1 MVSPAAFLDIPRRML
16 AAVAAAPLGVVLALI
31 VALAASTAAWAKGDA
46 VEWVYQARVLL
57 SSGAGIPDMALQSPT
72 PLPDDWAESR
82 PRASGSAWY
91 RVDFEKPPSV
101 GRDELLALYIQRACS
116 NVEVFLNSGRL
127 FASGRMDEPAARNC
141 HYPQL
146 VPLPAAML
154 RDDGNVLDLRVQGSG
169 LHRVAAAQRAAG
181 LSALKI
187 GPLAL
192 LEEEHETQYFWSITA
207 VQITAGVLFVLGV
220 VMLVLGRAG
229 RREGHEW
236 VLGWLL
242 LGWSVMSLRL
252 WLRDT
257 PLDNALVEF
266 VASSGLSLLAALAVV
281 FLLRYARWTFRP
293 LEFFLFFQC
302 LLMPM
307 TMLLGG
313 PNRLH
318 LMSSVWCFL
327 LSVEVLAAMG
337 LFLVLTWP
345 QRRADFWALAPLLV
359 AVVGLLLAEFSVQ
372 RHLLDLPPVDI
383 TQLGLSLVLI
393 VVGLRVLAQFSG
405 AMQARTSGLVTHAAD
420 SMLRKA
426 LEARLSELTARH
438 DSTVAELA
446 VLRADA
452 NKARDRKRSAPMPLE
467 QNAEAERQAAHLAE
481 LRVEQVTAQERKR
494 IAADL
499 HDDLGAKLLTI
510 VHTSESDHIS
520 TLAREA
526 LEEMRLSVRGLSG
539 KPMRLADAVADWRAE
554 TVARLSQASIE
565 IDWRGLTEDT
575 EQRLAARSFV
585 QTTRILREAISN
597 IIKHS
602 GASQCKVRCG
612 IRENEF
618 GLVVQDNGN
627 GISMEL
633 DGKLDRGHGM
643 ASMKNRAKQMQ
654 GQCLVESGPGYGT
667 VIRLT
672 LPL

>member
-1 MVSPAAFLDIPRRML
+1 MVPPAAFLNATRRVLAAFAALMPTLGLVWML
-16 AAVAAAPLGVVLALI
+16 ALAWAAPTTG
-31 VALAASTAAWAKGDA
+31 WARSA
-46 VEWVYQARVLL
+46 VIEPIYQAKVLV
-57 SSGAGIPDMALQSPT
+57 GNDTTIPDMALQGST
-72 PLPDDWAESR
+72 PLPDDWAVSR
-82 PRASGSAWY
+82 PRTSGTAWY
-91 RVDFEKPPSV
+91 RVAFETPAAA
-101 GRDELLALYIQRACS
+101 GRDELLALYIKRVCS
-116 NVEVFLNSGRL
+116 NVEVHLNSRHIFG
-127 FASGRMDEPAARNC
+127 SGRTDEPATRNC
-141 HYPQL
+141 PYPQL
-146 VPLPAAML
+146 VTLPAALL

-169 LHRVAAAQRAAG
+169 LHRVAAVQRAAG
-181 LSALKI
+181 LSELKI
-187 GPLAL
+187 GPLDQLA
-192 LEEEHETQYFWSITA
+192 EEHATRLFWSVTA
-207 VQITAGVLFVLGV
+207 VQIASGALFVLGC
-220 VMLVLGRAG
+220 VMLVLGWAT
-229 RREGHEW
+229 RRETHEW

-266 VASSGLSLLAALAVV
+266 VASSGLSVLAALAVV

-293 LEFFLFFQC
+293 LEFFLLFQC

-318 LMSSVWCFL
+318 LMSSVWSFL
-327 LSVEVLAAMG
+327 LSIEVCVAMG
-337 LFLVLTWP
+337 LYLALSWP
-345 QRRADFWALAPLLV
+345 QRRADFWALVPVLV
-359 AVVGLLLAEFSVQ
+359 LVVGLLLVELAVQ
-372 RHLLDLPPVDI
+372 RHVVEMPAVDI
-383 TQLGLSLVLI
+383 THLGLSLALI
-393 VVGLRVLAQFSG
+393 FVGLRVLVQFPS
-405 AMQARTSGLVTHAAD
+405 ASDARQRRQAEATD
-420 SMLRKA
+420 KKA
-426 LEARLSELTARH
+426 LETRLTELSARHETTLAELTA
-438 DSTVAELA
+438 
-446 VLRADA
+446 LRAEA
-452 NKARDRKRSAPMPLE
+452 QKAQERKRAAPAIATE
-467 QNAEAERQAAHLAE
+467 FNAETERNLAHLAE

-510 VHTSESDHIS
+510 VHTSESDQIS

-554 TVARLSQASIE
+554 TVARLSQANIE
-565 IDWRGLTEDT
+565 IDWRGLAEETD
-575 EQRLAARSFV
+575 QRLAARSFV

-612 IRENEF
+612 IREKEF

-633 DGKLDRGHGM
+633 DGQLDRGHGM

>member
-1 MVSPAAFLDIPRRML
+1 MPSPAAFLHALHR
-16 AAVAAAPLGVVLALI
+16 VLAG
-31 VALAASTAAWAKGDA
+31 VPALMLSLTLVQLAGPTAAWAKDA
-46 VEWVYQARVLL
+46 VIEPIYQAKVLV
-57 SSGAGIPDMALQSPT
+57 GNHAAIPDMALQGST
-72 PLPDDWAESR
+72 PLPDDWGVTR
-82 PRASGSAWY
+82 PRTSGTAWY
-91 RVDFEKPPSV
+91 RVAFETPPAA
-101 GRDELLALYIQRACS
+101 GRNETMALYIERVCS
-116 NVEVFLNSGRL
+116 NVEVHLNKQHIFG
-127 FASGRMDEPAARNC
+127 SGRMEEPVTRNC
-141 HYPQL
+141 PYPQL
-146 VPLPAAML
+146 VPLPAALL
-154 RDDGNVLDLRVQGSG
+154 RNDGNVLDLRVHGSG
-169 LHRVAAAQRAAG
+169 LHRVAAVQRAAG
-181 LSALKI
+181 LSELKV
-187 GPLAL
+187 GPLAQL
-192 LEEEHETQYFWSITA
+192 AEEHASQYFWSVTA
-207 VQITAGVLFVLGV
+207 VQLTSGVLFVLGG
-220 VMLVLGRAG
+220 VMLVLGWAG

-293 LEFFLFFQC
+293 LEFFLLFQC

-318 LMSSVWCFL
+318 LMSSVWTFL
-327 LSVEVLAAMG
+327 LSVEVSATMG
-337 LFLVLTWP
+337 LYLVLAWP
-345 QRRADFWALAPLLV
+345 QRRGDFWAMAPVLV
-359 AVVGLLLAEFSVQ
+359 AAVGLLLIEFAVQ
-372 RHLLDLPPVDI
+372 RHLMDVPTIDY
-383 TQLGLSLVLI
+383 TQLGLSLVMI
-393 VVGLRVLAQFSG
+393 FVGLRVLLQFPSASDTRQG
-405 AMQARTSGLVTHAAD
+405 KPAEAAEKQALQARLI
-420 SMLRKA
+420 
-426 LEARLSELTARH
+426 ELTARH
-438 DSTVAELA
+438 DSALVELNT
-446 VLRADA
+446 LRAEA
-452 NKARDRKRSAPMPLE
+452 QKAHERKRATPAQPEFNSE
-467 QNAEAERQAAHLAE
+467 TERSLAQMAE

-554 TVARLSQASIE
+554 CVARLSQANIE

-575 EQRLAARSFV
+575 DQRLAARSFV

-612 IRENEF
+612 IRDQEF

>member
-1 MVSPAAFLDIPRRML
+1 MPTPAAFFNAARRALPGPPAWVGL
-16 AAVAAAPLGVVLALI
+16 AALLLALA
-31 VALAASTAAWAKGDA
+31 VSTAAWTKGA
-46 VEWVYQARVLL
+46 PIEPSYQAKVLV
-57 SSGAGIPDMALQSPT
+57 SNDASIPDMALQGST
-72 PLPDDWAESR
+72 PLPDDWAVSR
-82 PRASGSAWY
+82 PRTSGVVWY
-91 RVDFEKPPSV
+91 RVSFELPTGT
-101 GRDELLALYIQRACS
+101 GRDDLLALYIERVCS
-116 NVEVFLNSGRL
+116 NVEVHLNGRRIFSSGRTE
-127 FASGRMDEPAARNC
+127 EPVTRNC
-141 HYPQL
+141 PYPQL
-146 VPLPAAML
+146 VNLPAALL

-169 LHRVAAAQRAAG
+169 LHRVAAVQRAAG
-181 LSALKI
+181 VSALKV
-187 GPLAL
+187 GPLAEL
-192 LEEEHETQYFWSITA
+192 APEHERQLFWNVTA
-207 VQITAGVLFVLGV
+207 VQLASGVLGV
-220 VMLVLGRAG
+220 LGCVMLVLGWAG

-242 LGWSVMSLRL
+242 LGWALMSLRL
-252 WLRDT
+252 WLRDM

-266 VASSGLSLLAALAVV
+266 VASSGLSLLAGLAVV

-293 LEFFLFFQC
+293 LEFFLLFQC

-318 LMSSVWCFL
+318 LMSTVWSFV
-327 LSVEVLAAMG
+327 LSIEVSAAMG
-337 LFLVLTWP
+337 LYLALSWP
-345 QRRADFWALAPLLV
+345 QRRADFWVLAPVLA
-359 AVVGLLLAEFSVQ
+359 AVVGLLLVELAVQ
-372 RHLLDLPPVDI
+372 RHLVDMPAIDI
-383 TQLGLSLVLI
+383 TQLGLSLALI
-393 VVGLRVLAQFSG
+393 LVGLRVLVQFP
-405 AMQARTSGLVTHAAD
+405 ATVDARRGKPADAAD
-420 SMLRKA
+420 KEKLR
-426 LEARLSELTARH
+426 ARLNDLSARH
-438 DSTVAELA
+438 ESALAELA
-446 VLRADA
+446 RFRAEA
-452 NKARDRKRSAPMPLE
+452 QQTPERQRAAPAGLDF
-467 QNAEAERQAAHLAE
+467 NAETERNLAHMAE

-510 VHTSESDHIS
+510 VHTSESDQIS
-520 TLAREA
+520 SLAREA

-539 KPMRLADAVADWRAE
+539 KPMRLADALADWRAE
-554 TVARLSQASIE
+554 TVARLSQANIE
-565 IDWRGLTEDT
+565 IDWRGLVEDT
-575 EQRLAARSFV
+575 DQRLAARSFV

-612 IRENEF
+612 IRDKEF

>member
-1 MVSPAAFLDIPRRML
+1 MVTPAAFLNASRRALAGLCVLML
-16 AAVAAAPLGVVLALI
+16 ASIL
-31 VALAASTAAWAKGDA
+31 ALAATTVADAKGVA
-46 VEWVYQARVLL
+46 IEPIYQAKVLV
-57 SSGAGIPDMALQSPT
+57 SNDQAIPDMALQGST
-72 PLPDDWAESR
+72 PLPDDWSVTR
-82 PRASGSAWY
+82 PRTGGTAWY
-91 RVDFEKPPSV
+91 RVGFETPPAA
-101 GRDELLALYIQRACS
+101 GRDDLLALYIERVCS
-116 NVEVFLNSGRL
+116 NVEVHLNSRRI
-127 FASGRMDEPAARNC
+127 FSSGRMDEPVTRNC
-141 HYPQL
+141 PYPQL
-146 VPLPAAML
+146 VTLPTALL
-154 RDDGNVLDLRVQGSG
+154 RDDGNLLDLRVQGSG
-169 LHRVAAAQRAAG
+169 LHRVSAVQRAAG
-181 LSALKI
+181 LSALKV
-187 GPLAL
+187 GPLAQL
-192 LEEEHETQYFWSITA
+192 AAEHESQLFWSVTA
-207 VQITAGVLFVLGV
+207 VQITGGVLAVLGC
-220 VMLVLGRAG
+220 VMLVLGWAG

-242 LGWSVMSLRL
+242 LGWSLMSLRL

-266 VASSGLSLLAALAVV
+266 VASSGLALLAALAVV

-293 LEFFLFFQC
+293 LEFFLLFQC

-318 LMSSVWCFL
+318 LMSSVWSFL
-327 LSVEVLAAMG
+327 LSIEVSAAMG
-337 LFLVLTWP
+337 LYLALVWP
-345 QRRADFWALAPLLV
+345 QRRSDFWAMAPVLA
-359 AVVGLLLAEFSVQ
+359 AVVGLLLVELAVQ
-372 RHLLDLPPVDI
+372 RQLLDVPSIDF
-383 TQLGLSLVLI
+383 TQLGLSLALI
-393 VVGLRVLAQFSG
+393 VVGVRVLVQFP
-405 AMQARTSGLVTHAAD
+405 AAAD
-420 SMLRKA
+420 ARQGKQAEAAQKKA
-426 LEARLSELTARH
+426 LEARLNELTGRH
-438 DSTVAELA
+438 ESTVAELTA
-446 VLRADA
+446 VRAEA
-452 NKARDRKRSAPMPLE
+452 HKAQERKHAAPALPE
-467 QNAEAERQAAHLAE
+467 FNAEAERNLAHMAE

-510 VHTSESDHIS
+510 VHTSESDQIS

-539 KPMRLADAVADWRAE
+539 KPMRLADALADWRAE

-575 EQRLAARSFV
+575 DQRLAARSFV

-612 IRENEF
+612 IREKEF

>member
-1 MVSPAAFLDIPRRML
+1 MPTPAALLDAAHRAL
-16 AAVAAAPLGVVLALI
+16 AGVLALLAALLL
-31 VALAASTAAWAKGDA
+31 ALAVTPTAWAQGA
-46 VEWVYQARVLL
+46 VIEPIYQAKVLV
-57 SSGAGIPDMALQSPT
+57 ADDAAIPDMALQGTT
-72 PLPDDWAESR
+72 PLPDDWAVSR
-82 PRASGSAWY
+82 PRTGGVAWY
-91 RVDFEKPPSV
+91 RVSFELPAGA
-101 GRDELLALYIQRACS
+101 GRDDLLALYIERACS
-116 NVEVFLNSGRL
+116 NVEVHLNGRRI
-127 FASGRMDEPAARNC
+127 FGSGRMEEPVTRNC
-141 HYPQL
+141 PYPHL
-146 VPLPAAML
+146 VSLPAALL
-154 RDDGNVLDLRVQGSG
+154 RDDGNVLDLRVQGSA
-169 LHRVAAAQRAAG
+169 LHRVAAVQRAAG
-181 LSALKI
+181 LSALKV
-187 GPLAL
+187 GPLAEL
-192 LEEEHETQYFWSITA
+192 APEHDRQLFWNVTA
-207 VQITAGVLFVLGV
+207 VQLTSGVLGV
-220 VMLVLGRAG
+220 LGCVMLVLGWAG

-242 LGWSVMSLRL
+242 LGWALMSLRL

-266 VASSGLSLLAALAVV
+266 VASSGLSLLAGLAVV

-293 LEFFLFFQC
+293 LEFFLLFQC

-318 LMSSVWCFL
+318 LMSTVWSFVLCI
-327 LSVEVLAAMG
+327 EVSAAMG
-337 LFLVLTWP
+337 LYLALSWP
-345 QRRADFWALAPLLV
+345 QRRADFWTLAPVL
-359 AVVGLLLAEFSVQ
+359 ASVVGLLLVELAVQ
-372 RHLLDLPPVDI
+372 RHLVDMPAVDI
-383 TQLGLSLVLI
+383 TQLGLSLALI
-393 VVGLRVLAQFSG
+393 LVGLRVLVQYPGTADMRQDQTTASESDKL
-405 AMQARTSGLVTHAAD
+405 QARLHD
-420 SMLRKA
+420 
-426 LEARLSELTARH
+426 LSARH
-438 DSTVAELA
+438 ESALAELA
-446 VLRADA
+446 RLRTDA
-452 NKARDRKRSAPMPLE
+452 QKTQGGKRATPANPDV
-467 QNAEAERQAAHLAE
+467 NAETERHLAHMAE

-510 VHTSESDHIS
+510 VHTSENDQIS
-520 TLAREA
+520 SLAREA

-539 KPMRLADAVADWRAE
+539 KPMRLADALADWRAE
-554 TVARLSQASIE
+554 TVARLSQANIE

-575 EQRLAARSFV
+575 DQRLAARSFV

-612 IRENEF
+612 IRDQEF